1 MRSLIVEDENFGR
14 EMIKHLMTEFT
25 NDVDTATNGAE
36 AVQMFTRALND
47 GRPYRLICL
56 DIVMPVMDGQEAL
69 KRMRQYERE
78 SGTPDSQAAVIIMTT
93 ALDSLQ
99 EIKEAIWQGEC
110 NDYLVKPI
118 SQTDL
123 LALMQKYE
131 LIDQAG

>member
-1 MRSLIVEDENFGR
+1 MRCLIVEDENFGR
-14 EMIKHLMTEFT
+14 EMIKHLLAEYSD
-25 NDVDTATNGAE
+25 DVDTATNGAE
-36 AVQMFTRALND
+36 AVQMFTQALNE

-69 KRMRQYERE
+69 KRMRQFEKE
-78 SGTPDSQAAVIIMTT
+78 SGIPDSQAAVIIMTT

-118 SQTDL
+118 EPANL
-123 LALMQKYE
+123 LNLMHKYK
-131 LIDQAG
+131 LIDQTG